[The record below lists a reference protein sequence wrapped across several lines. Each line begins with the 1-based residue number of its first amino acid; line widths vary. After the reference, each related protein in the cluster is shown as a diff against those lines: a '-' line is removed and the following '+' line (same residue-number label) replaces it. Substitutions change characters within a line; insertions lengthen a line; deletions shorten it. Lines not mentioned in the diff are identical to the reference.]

1 MLFRLQILLIIGG
14 IALGIYSFQE
24 MRAGTGA
31 SADPVAV
38 ELADLEA
45 GTPAPDKHLQVGDHI
60 ALYHGTFYQ
69 WEQQNNE
76 PENGGSRVTKAY
88 YPIISPTHPYA
99 EGMDADADLESFAV
113 LVKTN
118 RFSTIGEIPDMPGPV
133 QSISGLTRPASVA
146 LESDFQDLLRSDYPG
161 INLDQIL
168 VLEDGRQPTSVALG
182 IIMMLA
188 SAALIAAG
196 GAWMF
201 ASARS

>member
-76 PENGGSRVTKAY
+76 PHG
-88 YPIISPTHPYA
+88 
-99 EGMDADADLESFAV
+99 
-113 LVKTN
+113 
-118 RFSTIGEIPDMPGPV
+118 
-133 QSISGLTRPASVA
+133 
-146 LESDFQDLLRSDYPG
+146 
-161 INLDQIL
+161 
-168 VLEDGRQPTSVALG
+168 QPWS
-182 IIMMLA
+182 
-188 SAALIAAG
+188 
-196 GAWMF
+196 WP
-201 ASARS
+201 R